1 MFLLRCVVMWWWR
14 ESAVCPVIVACG
26 FPPRTTDTLLPA
38 TPLPRPSLVPRVAPL
53 CDGLAGE
60 VVHLVA
66 VRLRRLAI
74 GLVGV
79 RLGLG
84 FGVRVRVRRYMLRRL
99 GLGVRGFAL
108 GVRREGWDQ
117 AHFSVVRSFRVRVGL
132 GPPARS
138 CPGRLRRGARHHNTP
153 SRATPR

>member
-1 MFLLRCVVMWWWR
+1 M
-14 ESAVCPVIVACG
+14 
-26 FPPRTTDTLLPA
+26 
-38 TPLPRPSLVPRVAPL
+38 
-53 CDGLAGE
+53 
-60 VVHLVA
+60 
-66 VRLRRLAI
+66 
-74 GLVGV
+74 
-79 RLGLG
+79 GLG

>member
-1 MFLLRCVVMWWWR
+1 MFYHTLP
-14 ESAVCPVIVACG
+14 EVIVNNVSLCVKSVMCVRVVERMCVPGDCGTCG
-26 FPPRTTDTLLPA
+26 FPASHYRYTSTGDTPSTT
-38 TPLPRPSLVPRVAPL
+38 RSLVPRVAPL

-84 FGVRVRVRRYMLRRL
+84 FGVRVR
-99 GLGVRGFAL
+99 G
-108 GVRREGWDQ
+108 
-117 AHFSVVRSFRVRVGL
+117 
-132 GPPARS
+132 
-138 CPGRLRRGARHHNTP
+138 
-153 SRATPR
+153 

>member
-1 MFLLRCVVMWWWR
+1 M
-14 ESAVCPVIVACG
+14 CPVIVAHVG
-26 FPPRTTDTLLPA
+26 SPPRTTDTLLPA

-84 FGVRVRVRRYMLRRL
+84 FGVRVRVR
-99 GLGVRGFAL
+99 VRFW
-108 GVRREGWDQ
+108 R
-117 AHFSVVRSFRVRVGL
+117 
-132 GPPARS
+132 
-138 CPGRLRRGARHHNTP
+138 
-153 SRATPR
+153 